1 MLAAGQAEPLRSLG
15 GWVKVANQTKWF
27 VRSRLLTYILRR
39 LLALIPQLLAISV
52 VTFVLARLLP
62 GDPVGMILGPLA
74 TPESIAALRT
84 QMHLDQPIYLQY
96 WYYLV
101 DLLHGDLGRS
111 WSTSESVWSDLIVRV
126 PATLELITYSLL
138 LALVVGISIGIV
150 TAFRQGGWMDRM
162 TRVYGLMAGA
172 IPDFWL
178 GLLLIF
184 FFYFELRIF
193 PPPLGRLDPFLT
205 PPAHITGMYTIDSL
219 LTGNWACLASSIS
232 HLALPVITLAFASAG
247 SIMRMTRAT
256 MIGILDGDF
265 IRHAR
270 LSGLPER
277 VLLRYALRNALP
289 PVVTLVAIIYGY
301 LLGGAVLIE
310 NVFGWGGL
318 GQYAVQAMS
327 NSDYA
332 AIQGFVLVAATFT
345 LILYLIVDLIYFAV
359 DPRINY

>member
-1 MLAAGQAEPLRSLG
+1 MNDGAKAASTSGWTWLHQSRLG
-15 GWVKVANQTKWF
+15 G
-27 VRSRLLTYILRR
+27 YILRR
-39 LLALIPQLLAISV
+39 LSALVPQLLAISI

-62 GDPVGMILGPLA
+62 GDPVSMILGPLA
-74 TPESIAALRT
+74 TPESLAKLRSE
-84 QMHLDQPIYLQY
+84 MRLDQPLPIQY
-96 WYYLV
+96 FYYLRA
-101 DLLHGDLGRS
+101 LLHGDFGRS
-111 WSTSESVWSDLIVRV
+111 WSTSNPVSSDLAARV
-126 PATLELITYSLL
+126 PATLELITYSLVLALLVGIGIGVVTALRPGGWVDRTTRIYGL
-138 LALVVGISIGIV
+138 LA
-150 TAFRQGGWMDRM
+150 
-162 TRVYGLMAGA
+162 GA
-172 IPDFWL
+172 VPDFWL

-184 FFYFELRIF
+184 FLYFQLRLF

-205 PPAHITGMYTIDSL
+205 PPTHITGMYTVDAL
-219 LTGNWACLASSIS
+219 LTRNWVDLGSAIS

-265 IRHAR
+265 IRHGR
-270 LSGLPER
+270 LSGLPEL
-277 VLLRYALRNALP
+277 VLLRYSLRNALP

-345 LILYLIVDLIYFAV
+345 LVLYLAVDLLYFAI
-359 DPRINY
+359 DPRISY

>member
-1 MLAAGQAEPLRSLG
+1 MNWSTLRHSRLTIYVMRRSL
-15 GWVKVANQTKWF
+15 A
-27 VRSRLLTYILRR
+27 LL
-39 LLALIPQLLAISV
+39 PQLLAISI

-62 GDPVGMILGPLA
+62 GDPVGLILGPMA
-74 TPESIAALRT
+74 TPESLAKLRSE
-84 QMHLDQPIYLQY
+84 MHLDQPLYIQYYYYVASLLQ
-96 WYYLV
+96 
-101 DLLHGDLGRS
+101 GDFGRS
-111 WSTSESVWSDLIVRV
+111 WSTSDSVWSDLIARV
-126 PATLELITYSLL
+126 PATLELITYSLM
-138 LALVVGISIGIV
+138 LALIMGIAVGVATS
-150 TAFRQGGWMDRM
+150 FHPGGWLDRI

-184 FFYFELRIF
+184 FFYYELRIF
-193 PPPLGRLDPFLT
+193 PAPLGRLDPFLNAPT
-205 PPAHITGMYTIDSL
+205 HITGLYTIDSL
-219 LTGNWACLASSIS
+219 LTGNWTCLLSAVT

-247 SIMRMTRAT
+247 SIMRMTRST
-256 MIGILDGDF
+256 VMSILDGDF
-265 IRHAR
+265 IRHGR

-277 VLLRYALRNALP
+277 TLLRYALRNALP

-345 LILYLIVDLIYFAV
+345 LFLYLVVDLLYFAI
-359 DPRINY
+359 DPRIAY

>member
-1 MLAAGQAEPLRSLG
+1 MNWSTLRHSRLTIYVMRRSL
-15 GWVKVANQTKWF
+15 A
-27 VRSRLLTYILRR
+27 LL
-39 LLALIPQLLAISV
+39 PQLLAISI

-62 GDPVGMILGPLA
+62 GDPVGLILGPMA
-74 TPESIAALRT
+74 TPESLAKLRSE
-84 QMHLDQPIYLQY
+84 MHLDQPLYIQYYYYVSNLLQ
-96 WYYLV
+96 
-101 DLLHGDLGRS
+101 GDFGRS
-111 WSTSESVWSDLIVRV
+111 WSTSDSVWSDLIARV
-126 PATLELITYSLL
+126 PATLELITYSLM
-138 LALVVGISIGIV
+138 LALIMGIGVGVATS
-150 TAFRQGGWMDRM
+150 FRPAGWLDRV

-184 FFYFELRIF
+184 FFYYELRIF
-193 PPPLGRLDPFLT
+193 PAPLGRLDPFLNAPT
-205 PPAHITGMYTIDSL
+205 HITGMYTIDSL
-219 LTGNWACLASSIS
+219 LTGNWTCLLSAVT

-247 SIMRMTRAT
+247 SIMRMTRST
-256 MIGILDGDF
+256 VMSILDGDF
-265 IRHAR
+265 IRHGR

-277 VLLRYALRNALP
+277 TLLRYALRNALP

-332 AIQGFVLVAATFT
+332 AIQGFVLVTATFT
-345 LILYLIVDLIYFAV
+345 LFLYLVVDLLYFAI
-359 DPRINY
+359 DPRITY

>member
-1 MLAAGQAEPLRSLG
+1 
-15 GWVKVANQTKWF
+15 
-27 VRSRLLTYILRR
+27 LL
-39 LLALIPQLLAISV
+39 Q
-52 VTFVLARLLP
+52 
-62 GDPVGMILGPLA
+62 GDF
-74 TPESIAALRT
+74 
-84 QMHLDQPIYLQY
+84 
-96 WYYLV
+96 
-101 DLLHGDLGRS
+101 GRA
-111 WSTSESVWSDLIVRV
+111 WSTSDSVWQDLITRV

-138 LALVVGISIGIV
+138 LALVVGVSIGIV
-150 TAFRQGGWMDRM
+150 TAFRQGRSVDRA
-162 TRVYGLMAGA
+162 TRIYGLMAGA

-184 FFYFELRIF
+184 FFYYELRIF

-205 PPAHITGMYTIDSL
+205 PPDHITGLYTVDSL
-219 LTGNWACLASSIS
+219 LTGNWECLLSAVT
-232 HLALPVITLAFASAG
+232 HLALPVITLAFANAG
-247 SIMRMTRAT
+247 GIMRMTRST

-265 IRHAR
+265 IRHGR

-277 VLLRYALRNALP
+277 TLLRYALRNALP

-327 NSDYA
+327 VSDYA

-345 LILYLIVDLIYFAV
+345 LLLYLVVDLLYFAI
-359 DPRINY
+359 DPRITY